1 MPRIVADADLNS
13 LPEELSEGVA
23 SEARLRV
30 LHVIVAGFDLRG
42 QLAGERD
49 LVSWF
54 DSLLTF
60 LALDLLENAGVL
72 RRDVLVVDRG
82 LSF

>member
-13 LPEELSEGVA
+13 LAEELSKGVP